1 MTYSK
6 APEARL
12 IVLNGKVVCLSHL
25 LDSLPTSTTST
36 PSDRTKITRK
46 ARKDLEQI
54 AGELHLLKAEMSKAE
69 LSGKCQSLI
78 DELLQTIANLSLL
91 TKVTITR

>member
-25 LDSLPTSTTST
+25 LDSLPTST

-78 DELLQTIANLSLL
+78 NELLQTIANLSLL